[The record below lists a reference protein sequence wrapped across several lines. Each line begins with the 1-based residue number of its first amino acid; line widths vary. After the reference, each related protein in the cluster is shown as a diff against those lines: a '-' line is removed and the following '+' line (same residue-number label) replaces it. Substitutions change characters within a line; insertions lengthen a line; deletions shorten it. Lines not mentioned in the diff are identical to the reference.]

1 MRPKKVQERSEPNGG
16 GGEVKATERCFCC
29 RKGRGWGRKKTLKIF
44 MFHIAGFRLL
54 KCGNGIEKRMIES

>member
-1 MRPKKVQERSEPNGG
+1 MLFSFGWV
-16 GGEVKATERCFCC
+16 A